1 MPPDVFV
8 LVPIAG
14 MATGTVFMFGIYKL
28 VMRWMDL
35 RHRRELP
42 AGVEE
47 ELQEMRLQ
55 LGEMHDLAG
64 RVMEIEERLD
74 FAERLL
80 AQART
85 RGEAA
90 ELGPGGR

>member
-1 MPPDVFV
+1 VPPELV

-14 MATGTVFMFGIYKL
+14 MATGVMFMFGIYKL

-47 ELQEMRLQ
+47 ELR
-55 LGEMHDLAG
+55 DLRQQVGGLNDLDG

>member
-1 MPPDVFV
+1 MPPEFV

-14 MATGTVFMFGIYKL
+14 MATGVMFMFGIYKL

-55 LGEMHDLAG
+55 LGEMNDLAG